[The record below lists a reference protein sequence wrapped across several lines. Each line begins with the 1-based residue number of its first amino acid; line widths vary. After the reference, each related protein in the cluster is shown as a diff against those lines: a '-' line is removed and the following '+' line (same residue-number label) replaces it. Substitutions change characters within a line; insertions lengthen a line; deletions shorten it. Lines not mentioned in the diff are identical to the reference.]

1 MRDLLLT
8 GIVVVLIPLILRT
21 PRYGAYAWVWL
32 SMMNPHRGAWGFAR
46 NFPFAYT
53 VALSTLIGFLFTKER
68 KPFPVTPI
76 TVVYLSFWSWMTFT
90 CLFAMDAPEVVLE
103 RWIFVSKIHLMVMV
117 TLMLIRGREQI
128 EGLVWVVTASIG
140 FYGIKGGIWTV
151 LHGGS
156 GRVWGPPDSMIGD
169 NNGLALALVILV
181 PFVYYLY
188 QVSSRRLL
196 RWGLAFSGVAM
207 CFSILGSQSRGAFLA
222 LIGMAFMLALK
233 GKRPFLTSSL
243 IVAVL
248 TTAILSMPES
258 WTSRMET
265 IQTYEQD
272 DSAMSRIMTW
282 KTLWNLAM
290 HRPIVGAG
298 FNTDNPLVFALYA
311 PTGWEGGTP
320 VAHSIYFQALGEHG
334 FPGLILYLLIG
345 VFTWR
350 KAGHL
355 ARLTAIDAE
364 LGQWVPLLMRMVQ
377 VSLVGFAVGGAFLTL
392 VHFDLPYYIVAFVI
406 LVDATIR
413 ERLMSEKPSNANKSP

>member
-1 MRDLLLT
+1 
-8 GIVVVLIPLILRT
+8 
-21 PRYGAYAWVWL
+21 
-32 SMMNPHRGAWGFAR
+32 
-46 NFPFAYT
+46 
-53 VALSTLIGFLFTKER
+53 
-68 KPFPVTPI
+68 
-76 TVVYLSFWSWMTFT
+76 
-90 CLFAMDAPEVVLE
+90 
-103 RWIFVSKIHLMVMV
+103 
-117 TLMLIRGREQI
+117 
-128 EGLVWVVTASIG
+128 
-140 FYGIKGGIWTV
+140 
-151 LHGGS
+151 
-156 GRVWGPPDSMIGD
+156 
-169 NNGLALALVILV
+169 
-181 PFVYYLY
+181 
-188 QVSSRRLL
+188 
-196 RWGLAFSGVAM
+196 
-207 CFSILGSQSRGAFLA
+207 
-222 LIGMAFMLALK
+222 
-233 GKRPFLTSSL
+233 
-243 IVAVL
+243 
-248 TTAILSMPES
+248 
-258 WTSRMET
+258 
-265 IQTYEQD
+265 
-272 DSAMSRIMTW
+272 MSRIMTW